1 MIYLS
6 SLEAIIES
14 IYLEDSLSGKIGEC
28 NVFVNPDNVKYI
40 TSKTIIISVPDY
52 DVEKIKEL
60 LRNGCKIISRVYYDM
75 PEIEI
80 SPYILRVNFGMMWN
94 GKIIKDSYQGSR
106 NLIDTNSVEY
116 NNELETL
123 YFPQIYSSDIKAT
136 DQFGNLTSL
145 GWALQQVGVNVKTNT
160 PFVNLDILKTG
171 KVEL

>member
-60 LRNGCKIISRVYYDM
+60 LENGCKVISRVYYDL

-80 SPYILRVNFGMMWN
+80 NPYILRVNFGMMWN
-94 GKIIKDSYQGSR
+94 GKIIKESYQGSR
-106 NLIDTNSVEY
+106 NLIDTDSVKY
-116 NNELETL
+116 DNETETL
-123 YFPQIYSSDIKAT
+123 YFPQIYNPAVKAT
-136 DQFGNLTSL
+136 DQFENLTSL
-145 GWALQQVGVNVKTNT
+145 GWALQQVGVNVKTDT
-160 PFVNLDILKTG
+160 PFINLDILKTG
-171 KVEL
+171 KIEL

>member
-6 SLEAIIES
+6 SLESIIES
-14 IYLEDSLSGKIGEC
+14 VYLEDSLSGKVGEC

-40 TSKTIIISVPDY
+40 TAKTIIISVPDY
-52 DVEKIKEL
+52 DIEKIKEL
-60 LRNGCKIISRVYYDM
+60 LGNGCKIISRVYYDL

-80 SPYILRVNFGMMWN
+80 CPYILRVNFGMMWN
-94 GKIIKDSYQGSR
+94 GKIIKESYQGSR

-116 NNELETL
+116 DSETETL
-123 YFPQIYSSDIKAT
+123 YFPQIYNPAVKVT
-136 DQFGNLTSL
+136 DQFENLTSL

-171 KVEL
+171 KIEL